1 MIKKFLVIF
10 LLIVSAC
17 GYQPIY
23 LNQNSEKLR
32 FNKIS
37 QEGDNDINRKIL
49 NYTSLKEDKLNKS
62 LNELLLFSNFDL
74 QETVKNLE
82 NKSISFRINVI
93 SKISITKNEKIL
105 KSKVFSKSFNFDSK
119 ESRYEL
125 IEYQNKIKDQLI
137 DKISD
142 DIVLFL
148 ITE

>member
-1 MIKKFLVIF
+1 MIRKFLVIF

-23 LNQNSEKLR
+23 LNQNSEKLI

-37 QEGDNDINRKIL
+37 QKGDNDINRKIL

-62 LNELLLFSNFDL
+62 LNELLLFSNFDV
-74 QETVKNLE
+74 QETVKSLE

-137 DKISD
+137 NKISD

>member
-1 MIKKFLVIF
+1 MIRKFLVIF

-23 LNQNSEKLR
+23 LNQNSEKLI

-37 QEGDNDINRKIL
+37 QKGDNDINRKIL

-62 LNELLLFSNFDL
+62 LNELLLFSNFDV
-74 QETVKNLE
+74 QETVKSLE

-105 KSKVFSKSFNFDSK
+105 KSKV
-119 ESRYEL
+119 
-125 IEYQNKIKDQLI
+125 
-137 DKISD
+137 
-142 DIVLFL
+142 
-148 ITE
+148 